1 MKIKA
6 LAKALLI
13 AGAAVGMTACAQM
26 ETAQQDTQKK
36 VQEQVQQAKALY
48 EVHHEDGRIYLFNDK
63 ATYSHFLQHDE
74 TPYTYK
80 RIASGPHGETL
91 VFGLSS
97 AEKKKGDKAGNVE
110 LYDGKVTP
118 EAFYGEMRAEGR
130 IYVFSTLEDMK
141 DVRTTGEAPYRFTQ
155 IGDGPKG
162 ETVVYVLNGS
172 NKKKRPDAL
181 IAQFKAQYQ

>member
-1 MKIKA
+1 MKLKA

-13 AGAAVGMTACAQM
+13 TGAVAGMTACAQM
-26 ETAQQDTQKK
+26 GSDSAQNSA
-36 VQEQVQQAKALY
+36 QEQMQQAKALY
-48 EVHHEDGRIYLFNDK
+48 EVHHDDGRIYLFNDK
-63 ATYSHFLQHDE
+63 ATYSHFLQHGE

-97 AEKKKGDKAGNVE
+97 AEKKKGEQAGNVE
-110 LYDGKVTP
+110 LYDGKVSP

-141 DVRTTGEAPYRFTQ
+141 DVCTTGEAPYRFTQ
-155 IGDGPKG
+155 IGDGPNG
-162 ETVVYVLNGS
+162 ETIVYVLNSS